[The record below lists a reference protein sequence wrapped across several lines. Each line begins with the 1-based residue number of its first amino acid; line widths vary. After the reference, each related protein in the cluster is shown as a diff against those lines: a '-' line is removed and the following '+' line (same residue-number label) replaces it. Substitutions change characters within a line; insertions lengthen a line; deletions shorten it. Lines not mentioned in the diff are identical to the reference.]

1 MPVKPPAAPPPAA
14 LEEEFATTTATIRGV
29 KWVLRELDATTYEEL
44 LQKAT
49 GENRVVD
56 QSLMFRLMLDKSV
69 IEPEGMTVKAIYAK
83 PYSVVRKLEQ
93 IVNDLHFT
101 EVLSDEE
108 KDEEDEIEKGEALG

>member
-1 MPVKPPAAPPPAA
+1 MPVKPPNAPPPAA
-14 LEEEFATTTATIRGV
+14 LDEEFATTTATIRGV
-29 KWVLRELDATTYEEL
+29 RWVLRELDATTYEEI

-49 GENRVVD
+49 GEDRIVD

-69 IEPEGMTVKAIYAK
+69 VEPEGMTVKAIYAK

-101 EVLSDEE
+101 EVLSEEE
-108 KDEEDEIEKGEALG
+108 KEEDDEVDKGEA